1 MLKARFITPYMNK
14 NTQPRRAVLKVSYSR
29 PHQADTCENDYLY
42 NERKRVMKKT
52 GLILALVFVFV
63 LSVPQIAYANMAA
76 PKEADIGSSIT
87 FEKNDAISV
96 LSEVLDITVDGSEA
110 DIVATYKMKNTTDES
125 ISTQSMFLSP
135 NIKNSGVKVVVNDKD
150 TSFTVEK
157 YALNYDT
164 KIKTDDWQYVVL
176 TDDEIA
182 SRNEEQTVD
191 TITFE
196 MDFAPNEEYDVI
208 VSYRYRLGGY
218 PDYDFNAKRG
228 EIEYYLAPAVMWK
241 NFSNLTIN
249 LYLDKDMPVVTS
261 SNLKFE
267 KVGTRTY
274 QYVSNKLP
282 EENLEIVIDENWWQN
297 IFSTLRS
304 PYFFMSLMMY
314 LSFILIVLAI
324 CLFIV
329 WRLRKKKKR
338 NRYNQRL

>member
-1 MLKARFITPYMNK
+1 
-14 NTQPRRAVLKVSYSR
+14 
-29 PHQADTCENDYLY
+29 
-42 NERKRVMKKT
+42 
-52 GLILALVFVFV
+52 
-63 LSVPQIAYANMAA
+63 
-76 PKEADIGSSIT
+76 
-87 FEKNDAISV
+87 
-96 LSEVLDITVDGSEA
+96 
-110 DIVATYKMKNTTDES
+110 
-125 ISTQSMFLSP
+125 
-135 NIKNSGVKVVVNDKD
+135 
-150 TSFTVEK
+150 
-157 YALNYDT
+157 
-164 KIKTDDWQYVVL
+164 
-176 TDDEIA
+176 
-182 SRNEEQTVD
+182 
-191 TITFE
+191 

-274 QYVSNKLP
+274 QYVSDILP
-282 EENLEIVIDENWWQN
+282 NGNLEIVIDENWWQN

>member
-1 MLKARFITPYMNK
+1 
-14 NTQPRRAVLKVSYSR
+14 
-29 PHQADTCENDYLY
+29 
-42 NERKRVMKKT
+42 MKKAS
-52 GLILALVFVFV
+52 LIFAFVLVFA
-63 LSVPQIAYANMAA
+63 LSIPQVAYANMAA
-76 PKEADIGSSIT
+76 PREADIGSSIT
-87 FEKNDAISV
+87 FEKNDAVSV

-135 NIKNSGVKVVVNDKD
+135 NIKNSGVKVLVNDKD
-150 TSFTVEK
+150 TSYTVEN

-164 KIKTDDWQYVVL
+164 EIKTNDWQYVVL

-196 MDFAPNEEYDVI
+196 MDFTPNEEYDVI

-218 PDYDFNAKRG
+218 PDYDFNVKKG
-228 EIEYYLAPAVMWK
+228 TIKYYLAPAAMWK
-241 NFSNLTIN
+241 DFSNLTIN

-274 QYVSNKLP
+274 QYISDKLP

-297 IFSTLRS
+297 ISSTLRS
-304 PYFFMSLMMY
+304 PYLPMTLMMF
-314 LSFILIVLAI
+314 SPFILIALAVGI
-324 CLFIV
+324 FTV
-329 WRLRKKKKR
+329 WRLRKKKHKS
-338 NRYNQRL
+338 

>member
-1 MLKARFITPYMNK
+1 
-14 NTQPRRAVLKVSYSR
+14 
-29 PHQADTCENDYLY
+29 
-42 NERKRVMKKT
+42 MKKIS
-52 GLILALVFVFV
+52 LIFAFVLVFA
-63 LSVPQIAYANMAA
+63 LSIPQVAYANMAA
-76 PKEADIGSSIT
+76 PEEADIGSSIT
-87 FEKNDAISV
+87 FENNDAVSV
-96 LSEVLDITVDGSEA
+96 LSEALDITVNGSEA

-135 NIKNSGVKVVVNDKD
+135 NIESSGVKVVVNDKD
-150 TSFTVEK
+150 TSFTVET

-164 KIKTDDWQYVVL
+164 EIKTDDGQYVVL

-218 PDYDFNAKRG
+218 PDYDFNAKKG
-228 EIEYYLAPAVMWK
+228 VIKYYLAPATMWK
-241 NFSNLTIN
+241 DFSNLTIN

-267 KVGTRTY
+267 KLGTRTY
-274 QYVSNKLP
+274 QYISDKLP

-304 PYFFMSLMMY
+304 PYLPMTLMMF
-314 LSFILIVLAI
+314 SPFILIVLAVGI
-324 CLFIV
+324 FTV
-329 WRLRKKKKR
+329 WRLRKKKKHKS
-338 NRYNQRL
+338 

>member
-1 MLKARFITPYMNK
+1 
-14 NTQPRRAVLKVSYSR
+14 
-29 PHQADTCENDYLY
+29 
-42 NERKRVMKKT
+42 MKKIS
-52 GLILALVFVFV
+52 LIFAFVLVFA
-63 LSVPQIAYANMAA
+63 LSIPQVAYANMAA
-76 PKEADIGSSIT
+76 PEEADIGSSIT
-87 FEKNDAISV
+87 FENNDAVSV
-96 LSEVLDITVDGSEA
+96 LSEALDITVNGSEA

-135 NIKNSGVKVVVNDKD
+135 NIESSGVKVVVNDKD
-150 TSFTVEK
+150 TSFTVET

-164 KIKTDDWQYVVL
+164 EIKTDDWQYVVL

-218 PDYDFNAKRG
+218 PDYDFNAKKG
-228 EIEYYLAPAVMWK
+228 VIKYYLAPATMWK
-241 NFSNLTIN
+241 DFSNLTIN
-249 LYLDKDMPVVTS
+249 LYLDKDMPVLTS

-267 KVGTRTY
+267 KLGTRTY
-274 QYVSNKLP
+274 QYISDTLP

-304 PYFFMSLMMY
+304 PYLPMTIMMF
-314 LSFILIVLAI
+314 SPVILIALIVGIFA
-324 CLFIV
+324 V
-329 WRLRKKKKR
+329 WRLRKKKK
-338 NRYNQRL
+338 NKS

>member
-1 MLKARFITPYMNK
+1 
-14 NTQPRRAVLKVSYSR
+14 
-29 PHQADTCENDYLY
+29 
-42 NERKRVMKKT
+42 MKKIS
-52 GLILALVFVFV
+52 LIFAFV
-63 LSVPQIAYANMAA
+63 LIFALSIPQVAYANMAA
-76 PKEADIGSSIT
+76 PK
-87 FEKNDAISV
+87 
-96 LSEVLDITVDGSEA
+96 EA

-135 NIKNSGVKVVVNDKD
+135 NIKNSGVKIVVNDKD
-150 TSFTVEK
+150 ISFTVEN
-157 YALNYDT
+157 YELNYDT
-164 KIKTDDWQYVVL
+164 EIKTNDWQYVVL

-228 EIEYYLAPAVMWK
+228 EIEYYLAPAAMWK
-241 NFSNLTIN
+241 DFLNLTIN

-267 KVGTRTY
+267 KMGTRTY
-274 QYVSNKLP
+274 QYISDKLP

-304 PYFFMSLMMY
+304 PYLPMTLMMF
-314 LSFILIVLAI
+314 SPFILIVLAVVI
-324 CLFIV
+324 FIV
-329 WRLRKKKKR
+329 WRLRKNKKQKS
-338 NRYNQRL
+338 

>member
-1 MLKARFITPYMNK
+1 
-14 NTQPRRAVLKVSYSR
+14 
-29 PHQADTCENDYLY
+29 
-42 NERKRVMKKT
+42 MKKIS
-52 GLILALVFVFV
+52 LIFAFVLVFA
-63 LSVPQIAYANMAA
+63 LSIPQVAYANMAA
-76 PKEADIGSSIT
+76 PEEADIGSSIT
-87 FEKNDAISV
+87 FENNDAVSV
-96 LSEVLDITVDGSEA
+96 LSEALDITVNGSEA

-135 NIKNSGVKVVVNDKD
+135 NIESSGVKVVVNDKD
-150 TSFTVEK
+150 TSFTVET

-164 KIKTDDWQYVVL
+164 EIKTDDRQYVVL

-218 PDYDFNAKRG
+218 PDYDFNAKKG
-228 EIEYYLAPAVMWK
+228 VIKYYLAPATMWK
-241 NFSNLTIN
+241 DFSNLTIN

-267 KVGTRTY
+267 KLGTRTY
-274 QYVSNKLP
+274 QYISDKLP

-304 PYFFMSLMMY
+304 PYLPMTLMMF
-314 LSFILIVLAI
+314 SPFILIVLAVGI
-324 CLFIV
+324 FTV
-329 WRLRKKKKR
+329 WRLRKKKKHKS
-338 NRYNQRL
+338 

>member
-1 MLKARFITPYMNK
+1 
-14 NTQPRRAVLKVSYSR
+14 
-29 PHQADTCENDYLY
+29 
-42 NERKRVMKKT
+42 MKKIS
-52 GLILALVFVFV
+52 LIFAFVLVFA
-63 LSVPQIAYANMAA
+63 LSIPQVAYANMAA

-87 FEKNDAISV
+87 FEKNDAVSV

-150 TSFTVEK
+150 TSFTVEN

-164 KIKTDDWQYVVL
+164 EIKTNDWQYVVL

-182 SRNEEQTVD
+182 SRNEEQTVE

-218 PDYDFNAKRG
+218 PEYDFNAKRG
-228 EIEYYLAPAVMWK
+228 EIEYYLAPAAMWK
-241 NFSNLTIN
+241 DFLNLTIN

-274 QYVSNKLP
+274 QYISDKLP
-282 EENLEIVIDENWWQN
+282 EENLEIDIDENWWQN

-304 PYFFMSLMMY
+304 PYLPMSLMMF
-314 LSFILIVLAI
+314 SPFILIALAVGI
-324 CLFIV
+324 FTV
-329 WRLRKKKKR
+329 WRLRKKKR
-338 NRYNQRL
+338 NKS